1 MQKTG
6 LVSNQITAFGQR
18 GELTTAFEWGSELI
32 TAFGQIHLPMTTSGW
47 KG

>member
-1 MQKTG
+1 MQKMG
-6 LVSNQITAFGQR
+6 LVSKQMTTFGWR

-32 TAFGQIHLPMTTSGW
+32 TAFGW